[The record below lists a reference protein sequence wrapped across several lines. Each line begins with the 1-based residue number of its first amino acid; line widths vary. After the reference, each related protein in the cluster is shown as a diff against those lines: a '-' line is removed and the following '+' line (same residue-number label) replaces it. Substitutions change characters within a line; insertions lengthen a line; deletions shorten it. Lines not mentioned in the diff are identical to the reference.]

1 LDLACPQDPKD
12 LGLEIAANLK
22 SLLKIFFLY
31 DIPKHKYLGLSGAP
45 YSSIGALNS
54 SNLDMT
60 SPDSSTFGLAGPPD
74 PRDFG
79 LEMTVRPNYFGS
91 GMTTK
96 LKLKSLLKI
105 FLKI

>member
-1 LDLACPQDPKD
+1 M
-12 LGLEIAANLK
+12 I
-22 SLLKIFFLY
+22 
-31 DIPKHKYLGLSGAP
+31 
-45 YSSIGALNS
+45 
-54 SNLDMT
+54 

>member
-1 LDLACPQDPKD
+1 
-12 LGLEIAANLK
+12 
-22 SLLKIFFLY
+22 
-31 DIPKHKYLGLSGAP
+31 
-45 YSSIGALNS
+45 
-54 SNLDMT
+54 MT
-60 SPDSSTFGLAGPPD
+60 SPYSSTFGLAGPPD